1 MINRF
6 KHLFLSGGLLVIFL
20 TPGCS
25 LLVDDSTPAVMAA
38 TQMEDI
44 GTSALDT
51 VEELVSNAAG
61 LDAVKKAEL
70 LRKVDDER
78 KKLSELSDAL
88 RDLLITYGSVDW
100 KQVADSAYELYKKY
114 RSDK

>member
-6 KHLFLSGGLLVIFL
+6 KSFLLSSGLLAIFL

-25 LLVDDSTPAVMAA
+25 LLVDDCTPAVMAA

-44 GTSALDT
+44 GVSALDT
-51 VEELVSNAAG
+51 VEELVSNATG

-70 LRKVDDER
+70 LRKVADER
-78 KKLSELSDAL
+78 KKLTELSGAL

-100 KQVADSAYELYKKY
+100 HKVADSAYELYKKY
-114 RSDK
+114 RSGK